1 MHRHF
6 HVEGQGFCAFE
17 SGRQARSGLGAG
29 RRRRPHRRL
38 RGQPRQADQRAHG
51 RLQRV
56 VHHQL
61 PGAGRQGAQR
71 RRRHRQGLHDD
82 GAFLHQRPALAR
94 PGAQGSVPGAR
105 RGAEHDPD
113 LDRRRQGGRTGV
125 AGTRRTAG
133 RRRHPRADAER
144 VDDRLQVR
152 RQARD
157 QQGRDQRRGQ
167 TRRRAAAQGHPR
179 LHRRAQRLKRLQS
192 RPALLDLPHGPDQGD
207 GRHAGAGDVV
217 VRQRVGLLQSHGR
230 YRGSDGQARLTAV
243 ASQLPLPRA
252 AMPSFRSLDD
262 ADVKGKRVLLRVDL
276 NVPMHDGKVADA
288 TRIAEIAPTIT
299 ELAGKGGKVILLSH
313 FGRPKGPDAKYSL
326 RPVAQE
332 VAKIVGRPVAFAEDC
347 IGPKAQAAVANM
359 KNGDI
364 LCLENTRFHP
374 GEEKNDKEFAKKL
387 AELGDLFVDEA
398 FSAAHRE
405 HAANTAIVTVSK
417 LPAYPGRAMKA
428 ELDALQKAFETPQHP
443 VVAIVGGAK
452 ISTKLDLLGHLLSKV
467 ETLIIGGGMANTF
480 LAAQGKP
487 IGKSLCENDL
497 IQNAR
502 DILAKA
508 KALKREIV
516 LPVDVVVAQK
526 LAAHVPTRVVA
537 VDQVG
542 ATDMILDIGPRSIEH
557 VISVLARSK
566 TLVWNGPFGAFEV
579 EPFDTGTVAVAE
591 AVAELT
597 EAKKLVSFAGGGD
610 TVAALNVA
618 GVMGRLSHV
627 STAGGAFLESLEG
640 KTLPGVEV
648 LLVRETS
655 AAAGA

>member
-1 MHRHF
+1 
-6 HVEGQGFCAFE
+6 
-17 SGRQARSGLGAG
+17 
-29 RRRRPHRRL
+29 
-38 RGQPRQADQRAHG
+38 
-51 RLQRV
+51 
-56 VHHQL
+56 
-61 PGAGRQGAQR
+61 
-71 RRRHRQGLHDD
+71 
-82 GAFLHQRPALAR
+82 
-94 PGAQGSVPGAR
+94 
-105 RGAEHDPD
+105 
-113 LDRRRQGGRTGV
+113 
-125 AGTRRTAG
+125 
-133 RRRHPRADAER
+133 
-144 VDDRLQVR
+144 
-152 RQARD
+152 
-157 QQGRDQRRGQ
+157 
-167 TRRRAAAQGHPR
+167 
-179 LHRRAQRLKRLQS
+179 
-192 RPALLDLPHGPDQGD
+192 
-207 GRHAGAGDVV
+207 
-217 VRQRVGLLQSHGR
+217 
-230 YRGSDGQARLTAV
+230 
-243 ASQLPLPRA
+243 
-252 AMPSFRSLDD
+252 
-262 ADVKGKRVLLRVDL
+262 
-276 NVPMHDGKVADA
+276 
-288 TRIAEIAPTIT
+288 
-299 ELAGKGGKVILLSH
+299 
-313 FGRPKGPDAKYSL
+313 
-326 RPVAQE
+326 
-332 VAKIVGRPVAFAEDC
+332 
-347 IGPKAQAAVANM
+347 M

-374 GEEKNDKEFAKKL
+374 EEEKNDHAFAKKL
-387 AELGDLFVDEA
+387 AALGDLFVDDA
-398 FSAAHRE
+398 FSVAHRE
-405 HAANTAIVTVSK
+405 HAANTAIVTVSN

-428 ELDALQKAFETPQHP
+428 ELDALQKAFETPRHP

-502 DILAKA
+502 DILAMA

-516 LPVDVVVAQK
+516 LPVDAVVAQK

-537 VDQVG
+537 VEDVG

-579 EPFDTGTVAVAE
+579 EPFDTGTIEVAE

-597 EAKKLVSFAGGGD
+597 EAKRLISFAGGGD

>member
-1 MHRHF
+1 MN
-6 HVEGQGFCAFE
+6 A
-17 SGRQARSGLGAG
+17 
-29 RRRRPHRRL
+29 
-38 RGQPRQADQRAHG
+38 
-51 RLQRV
+51 
-56 VHHQL
+56 
-61 PGAGRQGAQR
+61 
-71 RRRHRQGLHDD
+71 
-82 GAFLHQRPALAR
+82 
-94 PGAQGSVPGAR
+94 
-105 RGAEHDPD
+105 
-113 LDRRRQGGRTGV
+113 
-125 AGTRRTAG
+125 
-133 RRRHPRADAER
+133 
-144 VDDRLQVR
+144 
-152 RQARD
+152 
-157 QQGRDQRRGQ
+157 
-167 TRRRAAAQGHPR
+167 
-179 LHRRAQRLKRLQS
+179 
-192 RPALLDLPHGPDQGD
+192 
-207 GRHAGAGDVV
+207 
-217 VRQRVGLLQSHGR
+217 
-230 YRGSDGQARLTAV
+230 
-243 ASQLPLPRA
+243 
-252 AMPSFRSLDD
+252 FRSLDD

-276 NVPMHDGKVADA
+276 NVPMQDGKVADA
-288 TRIAEIAPTIT
+288 TRIEEIVPTIT
-299 ELAGKGGKVILLSH
+299 ELSDKGGKVILLSH
-313 FGRPKGPDAKYSL
+313 LNRPKGFDPKDSL
-326 RPVAQE
+326 KPVAAE
-332 VAKIVGRPVAFAEDC
+332 VARIVKRPVAFAEDC
-347 IGPKAQAAVANM
+347 IGPKAVDAIARM

-374 GEEKNDKEFAKKL
+374 EEEKNDHAFAKKL
-387 AELGDLFVDEA
+387 AALGDLFVDDA
-398 FSAAHRE
+398 FSVAHRE
-405 HAANTAIVTVSK
+405 HAANTAIVTVSN

-428 ELDALQKAFETPQHP
+428 ELDALRKAFETPQHP

-487 IGKSLCENDL
+487 IGKSLCEHDL
-497 IQNAR
+497 IPNAR

-537 VDQVG
+537 VEDVG
-542 ATDMILDIGPRSIEH
+542 LADMILDIGPRSIEH

-579 EPFDTGTVAVAE
+579 EPFDTGTVEVAE

-597 EAKKLVSFAGGGD
+597 QAKKLVSFAGGGD

-655 AAAGA
+655 AATSA